1 MSFRWTRR
9 PTELPIAARIAR
21 LEAGVERVART
32 SALAM
37 EAAARTNAPWQ
48 DDSGAARNG
57 LRGFPARDGDR
68 IRIILCH
75 SVDYG
80 PFLELARGGKYAILW
95 PTIEQELPQLKA
107 GLAGLLR

>member
-9 PTELPIAARIAR
+9 PTELNIAARIAR
-21 LEAGVERVART
+21 LEADVDRVART

-48 DDSGAARNG
+48 DDTGAARNG
-57 LRGFPARDGDR
+57 LRGLVVRDGDR
-68 IRIILCH
+68 VRIILCH

-80 PFLELARGGKYAILW
+80 PFLELARGGKYAVIW
-95 PTIEQELPQLKA
+95 PTIEQELPQLRA
-107 GLAGLLR
+107 ALAGLIR